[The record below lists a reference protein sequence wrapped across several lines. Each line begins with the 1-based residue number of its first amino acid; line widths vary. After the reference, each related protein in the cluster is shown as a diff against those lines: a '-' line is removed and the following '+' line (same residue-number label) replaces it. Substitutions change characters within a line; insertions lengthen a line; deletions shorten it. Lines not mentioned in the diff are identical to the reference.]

1 LVGIGLVGPR
11 RVRPVSGVW
20 ASVSSRPV
28 PPRITTFLAAGA
40 LVAAARFTPGR
51 RLAGELFRLAALTFR
66 AGAAFA
72 FAVRFSLRAVGRF
85 AGLLRFALPFGVLA
99 PAVFRLA
106 ATARFPALG
115 RLVEDVRLCPFVLPL
130 FLAIA
135 VSLLRCNRRR
145 FG

>member
-1 LVGIGLVGPR
+1 
-11 RVRPVSGVW
+11 
-20 ASVSSRPV
+20 
-28 PPRITTFLAAGA
+28 
-40 LVAAARFTPGR
+40 
-51 RLAGELFRLAALTFR
+51 LAGELFRLAALTFR

-85 AGLLRFALPFGVLA
+85 AGLLRFGLLRFALPFGVLA